1 MPDLAALPQL
11 PPDLLAALV
20 QAQLELARIG
30 PDFGELLQQL
40 AARAA
45 LLAQADG
52 AVVELV
58 EDEEIVYRATFGMA
72 DPQMGLRM
80 PIQGSL
86 SGLCLSSNLP
96 AVCTDSETD
105 ARVNLEACRRVG
117 LRAMTIVPMAF
128 DEQPAGVLKLM
139 WREPRSFDL
148 FETETG
154 MAVAS
159 MAAALMYHAAL
170 QGGEELRRR
179 VTSDPATGLPNRA
192 YFYELLRQRLAQAET
207 GTAQLGIVLLSVGE
221 PEKPLAMPEAG
232 RADAIKEIS
241 RRIVNECRPGD
252 VVTRIGPGLFALLLS
267 VAGRRSVVLSQA
279 TRITQAITSEALAV
293 SLRLPPLPLPVA
305 TAIALYPDN
314 GRTVGELLYAAQAG
328 LVSAAQNE
336 RNTLRFVSR

>member
-1 MPDLAALPQL
+1 MPDLAALQQL
-11 PPDLLAALV
+11 PPNLLAAVV

-45 LLAQADG
+45 GLVQADG

-58 EDEEIVYRATFGMA
+58 EEDEIVYRATFGMA
-72 DPQMGLRM
+72 DPQLGLRM
-80 PIQGSL
+80 PIRGSL
-86 SGLCLSSNLP
+86 SGLCLSSNS
-96 AVCTDSETD
+96 AAICTDSETD
-105 ARVNLEACRRVG
+105 PRVNLEACRRVG
-117 LRAMTIVPMAF
+117 LRAMTIVPMSF
-128 DEQPAGVLKLM
+128 DAQAAGVLKLM
-139 WREPRSFDL
+139 WREPRGLDC

-159 MAAALMYHAAL
+159 MAAALMHHAAL

-192 YFYELLRQRLAQAET
+192 YFHELLRQRLAQAET
-207 GTAQLGIVLLSVGE
+207 GAAQLGVLLFAVGE
-221 PEKPLAMPEAG
+221 PDKPLAMPEAG
-232 RADAIKEIS
+232 RAAAVQEIS
-241 RRIVNECRPGD
+241 RRILNQCRPGD

-279 TRITQAITSEALAV
+279 TRIMQAVTSEPLEV

-305 TAIALYPDN
+305 CAVALYPDS
-314 GRTVGELLYAAQAG
+314 GRSVGELLYTAQTGLIAAAAG
-328 LVSAAQNE
+328 E
-336 RNTLRFVSR
+336 RGTLRFVSR